1 MEIKFKEIISNK
13 DKEFR
18 IFIKK
23 FKDHL
28 EKNDEAKD
36 ILLRYITGK
45 EVSEKEL
52 EFMKFQSIEL
62 IKSLGI
68 GIPTILIPGG
78 LALLAFIIFLSK
90 RFKIDI
96 LPSYLK
102 SS

>member
-1 MEIKFKEIISNK
+1 MEINYKKLISTKE
-13 DKEFR
+13 KEFR
-18 IFIKK
+18 IFINK
-23 FKDHL
+23 FKEHL

-36 ILLRYITGK
+36 ILVKYITNK
-45 EVSEKEL
+45 EVSQKEI
-52 EFMKFQSIEL
+52 EFMKSQSIEL

-78 LALLAFIIFLSK
+78 LALLAFIIWLSK

-102 SS
+102 N

>member
-1 MEIKFKEIISNK
+1 MEINYKKLISNKEKEFRTFINKFKE
-13 DKEFR
+13 
-18 IFIKK
+18 
-23 FKDHL
+23 HL

-36 ILLRYITGK
+36 ILFKYISNK
-45 EVSEKEL
+45 EVSQEEID
-52 EFMKFQSIEL
+52 FMKSQSIEL

-78 LALLAFIIFLSK
+78 LALLAFIIWLSK

-102 SS
+102 N